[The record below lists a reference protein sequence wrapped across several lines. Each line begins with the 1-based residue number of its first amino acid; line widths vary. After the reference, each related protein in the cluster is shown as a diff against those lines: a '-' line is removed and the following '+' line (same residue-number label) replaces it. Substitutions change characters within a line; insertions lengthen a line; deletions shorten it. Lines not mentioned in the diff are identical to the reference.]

1 MNKRFSISD
10 YNGIKR
16 HIDDNGYV
24 MSKMFTR
31 KKNLKKLKKRLL
43 DVLHYIHPKKI
54 TNLNKSIFKLKKDL
68 IKTKREIS
76 LILFHMSFLF

>member
-24 MSKMFTR
+24 IIKNVYQ
-31 KKNLKKLKKRLL
+31 KKELEKLKKRLL
-43 DVLHYIHPKKI
+43 DVLHYIHPKK
-54 TNLNKSIFKLKKDL
+54 
-68 IKTKREIS
+68 
-76 LILFHMSFLF
+76 